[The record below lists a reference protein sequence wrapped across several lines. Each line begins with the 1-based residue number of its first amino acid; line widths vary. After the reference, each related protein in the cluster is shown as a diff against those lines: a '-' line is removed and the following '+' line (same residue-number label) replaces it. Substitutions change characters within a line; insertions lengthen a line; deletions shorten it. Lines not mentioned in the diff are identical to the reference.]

1 MTTEKIAHK
10 LKIKLHNEFCKY
22 DSWTIENINDY
33 KIEVVALGDDMYKV
47 RMNLV
52 FVTMALIREDSKDL
66 HNVSRLLI
74 KQIKDCDLNCHWV
87 PLNIS

>member
-1 MTTEKIAHK
+1 MNTDKIAHK
-10 LKIKLHNEFCKY
+10 LKIKLHNELCKD

-33 KIEVVALGDDMYKV
+33 NIQVVALGDDMYKV

-74 KQIKDCDLNCHWV
+74 KQIRDCNLYCHWV
-87 PLNIS
+87 